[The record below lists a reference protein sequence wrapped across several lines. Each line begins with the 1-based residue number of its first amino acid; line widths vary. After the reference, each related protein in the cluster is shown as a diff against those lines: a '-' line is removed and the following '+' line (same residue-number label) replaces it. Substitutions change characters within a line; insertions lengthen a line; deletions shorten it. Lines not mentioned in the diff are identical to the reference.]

1 MRNLARDTRAV
12 EREERSGQSGNAE
25 RKIAVGVG
33 GVDTRENFRV
43 CIRRVDQS
51 KEKVSRRLELFGSGN
66 EEIEEEEEEEDECD
80 ANNVVSSGH
89 RQFEQRQEMCASER
103 NRRIFLEMSSKDNTI
118 LQEMSAIGK
127 FAANKLR
134 GISVNELDGN
144 HAKRI
149 VNEMFGVCMATCEA
163 ILWFADPDE
172 TRWEDEKHAP
182 NNTYTTIST
191 RHAKLLFE
199 STAMNALV
207 EIMKAARIARAKFS
221 GVQVAAAFSNTISAK
236 GFSK

>member
-1 MRNLARDTRAV
+1 MKAREEFVRNLARDTRARWNAKKEVDKV
-12 EREERSGQSGNAE
+12 ETPNG
-25 RKIAVGVG
+25 KIAVGVG
-33 GVDTRENFRV
+33 RCGHPRKVLEFVYEELMRA
-43 CIRRVDQS
+43 
-51 KEKVSRRLELFGSGN
+51 KEKVSRRLELFSSGN
-66 EEIEEEEEEEDECD
+66 EEIEEEEEEDECD

-89 RQFEQRQEMCASER
+89 AAIQAAARMCASER

-172 TRWEDEKHAP
+172 NRWEDEKHAP

-199 STAMNALV
+199 SNAMNALV
-207 EIMKAARIARAKFS
+207 
-221 GVQVAAAFSNTISAK
+221 
-236 GFSK
+236 